1 MAVRILTGLLLTA
14 VLLAVVLLGPFE
26 VLAAFL
32 SVAILLALHEFLG
45 LPGTLNRLDRVAG
58 VAAGAAVLAV
68 AGLAPELLMG
78 RWLLATAVLS
88 IIVLLLVVLFTPH
101 PMESAGRRATHLVAG
116 VVYVGLLGSCAVI
129 IARPEHG
136 LAGRHVLLAAAAV
149 TWANDSMA
157 FFGGKLLG
165 RGGRHKMYAAVSPNK
180 TWEGSVS
187 GMIGSVLGAFLVK
200 WLLHDAADPAALAA
214 GTPVRLSDPVVL
226 AAFAL
231 VGGAAGQVGD
241 LAESMFKRA
250 CGVKDSGTLLP
261 GHGGLLDRI
270 DAYLFVAPVAWVW
283 FYL

>member
-32 SVAILLALHEFLG
+32 SVAVLLALHEFLG
-45 LPGTLNRLDRVAG
+45 LPGTLKRLDRVAG
-58 VAAGAAVLAV
+58 IAAGAAVLAV
-68 AGLAPELLMG
+68 AGLAPELLVG
-78 RWLLATAVLS
+78 RWLLAAAVLS
-88 IIVLLLVVLFTPH
+88 IIALLLVVLFTPQ
-101 PMESAGRRATHLVAG
+101 PMESAAPRATHLVAG
-116 VVYVGLLGSCAVI
+116 VVYVGLLGSCAVM

-165 RGGRHKMYAAVSPNK
+165 RHKMYPAVSPNK

-200 WLLHDAADPAALAA
+200 WLLHDAADPAAIAA
-214 GTPVRLSDPVVL
+214 GTPVRLSDPLVL

-250 CGVKDSGTLLP
+250 CGVKDSGTLIP
-261 GHGGLLDRI
+261 GHGGVLDRI